1 MQICFHSKKKTW
13 CFHLRYNLFKSK
25 TNLCRF
31 SAKERWSQKKL
42 DGPWCVGHEPPCQ
55 GPTLWPP
62 PNKSVRV
69 TTKFI
74 TFSLG
79 DTGIHKPWFMTLWL
93 LLGAHPTHTFQTM
106 LFKIETRHVWKPGF
120 HVWKSEPL
128 FLSKSPFS
136 SSKSPTG
143 VFLLLPKKTDNK
155 TAPPK
160 SCVISASKESNLQTI
175 VGTIELQSQGLDSKV
190 EHEAGID
197 QACLTESWIWSSP
210 NMWPQSHLQCLS
222 KLLGIDE
229 LQVQAVLMK
238 TQGQPGQRSKS
249 VKQLSF

>member
-1 MQICFHSKKKTW
+1 MQICFHSFLEKTG

-55 GPTLWPP
+55 EPTLWPP

-74 TFSLG
+74 TFSVG

-136 SSKSPTG
+136 SSKSPTR
-143 VFLLLPKKTDNK
+143 VFLLLPKKNDNK

-238 TQGQPGQRSKS
+238 TQGQPSKS